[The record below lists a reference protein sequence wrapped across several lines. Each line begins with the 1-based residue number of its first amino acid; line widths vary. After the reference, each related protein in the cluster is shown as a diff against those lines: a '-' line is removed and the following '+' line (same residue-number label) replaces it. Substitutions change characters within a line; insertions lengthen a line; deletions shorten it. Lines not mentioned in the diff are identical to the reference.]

1 MQDLPVGEVAVRPEP
16 DLLGRRERLPSVE
29 RVVRDVAD
37 VECARPVGVLD
48 TGSGKALLAGGQ
60 AVGFGDVGHLV
71 EMVEA
76 GFGDVERRRHVEDRP
91 PVLDG
96 GDAAGRERAAVADPV
111 DLVQH
116 RHVGVARPHEVGV
129 ERVHGPVVVD
139 GARAAT
145 SAWPATWPPKIRCRS
160 SSGFTPRKMLTSM
173 GSRSRRSMSAL
184 TWCWDISQAWPLGRL
199 GRGRSGV

>member
-1 MQDLPVGEVAVRPEP
+1 VSSIPA
-16 DLLGRRERLPSVE
+16 
-29 RVVRDVAD
+29 A
-37 VECARPVGVLD
+37 A
-48 TGSGKALLAGGQ
+48 KALLAGGQ

-96 GDAAGRERAAVADPV
+96 GDAAGRERAAVADPI

-116 RHVGVARPHEVGV
+116 RHVGVARPQEVGV

-139 GARAAT
+139 GARRRDECLAGDLAT
-145 SAWPATWPPKIRCRS
+145 EDPLSLLVGVHPTEDVDLD
-160 SSGFTPRKMLTSM
+160 GFEVEEIDERV
-173 GSRSRRSMSAL
+173 
-184 TWCWDISQAWPLGRL
+184 DVVLGHL
-199 GRGRSGV
+199 HKHGRSGGSVGGGAGLTERPWRVRQGGVAVASLP